1 MKKVLLG
8 IAGVLVVT
16 IGGVAAAASM
26 QPDATHVERSVTVQ
40 ATAADLEPH
49 VSDFTNFVN
58 WSPWTDLDPTQATTF
73 SDPPGGQGAWY
84 SWEGNDDV
92 GKGRMDLT
100 AVSLG
105 KVTHHLTFIEP
116 FAAEADAHILWKQQG
131 DGLEVTW
138 TYDADNDFMGKVMSL
153 FMDMDDMLGP
163 DYEKGLASLK
173 SNVEKDGEARI
184 AKEKQA
190 AERADAEAAAKAA
203 EGEAT
208 APTDG

>member
-58 WSPWTDLDPTQATTF
+58 WSPWTGLDPNQTTTF
-73 SDPPGGQGAWY
+73 SDPSGGLGAWY
-84 SWEGNDDV
+84 AWEGNEDV

-100 AVSLG
+100 RQEPG
-105 KVTHHLTFIEP
+105 RVTHHLTFIEP
-116 FAAEADAHILWKQQG
+116 FAAEADAHILWEVEG

-138 TYDADNDFMGKVMSL
+138 TYDADNDFMGKVISL
-153 FMDMDDMLGP
+153 FLDMDELLGA
-163 DYEKGLASLK
+163 DYEQGLENLKG
-173 SNVEKDGEARI
+173 NVEKDAQTRI
-184 AKEKQA
+184 AKEKRA
-190 AERADAEAAAKAA
+190 AERAAEEADDAVESA
-203 EGEAT
+203 G
-208 APTDG
+208 G